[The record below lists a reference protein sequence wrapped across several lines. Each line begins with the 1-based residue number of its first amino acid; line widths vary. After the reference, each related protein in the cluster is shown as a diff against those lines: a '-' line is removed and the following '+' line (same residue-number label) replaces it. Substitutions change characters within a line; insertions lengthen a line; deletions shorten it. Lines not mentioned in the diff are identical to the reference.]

1 MSMTN
6 HYQKIIAW
14 SEEDQCYVG
23 TCPSLMYGGCHGD
36 NEKEVFDSLCKLVE
50 ETIEHY
56 QSENIELPKP
66 LSLENFYGKAA

>member
-36 NEKEVFDSLCKLVE
+36 NEKEVFDLLCKLVE

>member
-56 QSENIELPKP
+56 QSENFELPKP

>member
-1 MSMTN
+1 MSTTN

-36 NEKEVFDSLCKLVE
+36 NEKEVFDELCKLVE

>member
-1 MSMTN
+1 MTN

-36 NEKEVFDSLCKLVE
+36 NEKEVFDLLCKLVE

>member
-1 MSMTN
+1 
-6 HYQKIIAW
+6 
-14 SEEDQCYVG
+14 
-23 TCPSLMYGGCHGD
+23 MYGGCHGD
-36 NEKEVFDSLCKLVE
+36 NEKEVFDLLCKLVE

>member
-1 MSMTN
+1 MSTTN

-36 NEKEVFDSLCKLVE
+36 NEKEVFDELCKLVE

-56 QSENIELPKP
+56 QSENIDLPKP
-66 LSLENFYGKAA
+66 LSFEELYGKAA

>member
-1 MSMTN
+1 MSTTN

-36 NEKEVFDSLCKLVE
+36 NEKEVFDELCKLVE
-50 ETIEHY
+50 ETIKHY
-56 QSENIELPKP
+56 QDENIELPQP
-66 LSLENFYGKAA
+66 LSL